1 MTGVLTVI
9 LTVLKVVGIVLA
21 VILGLLLVLILL
33 ILFAP
38 IKYEVKGYKAGE
50 DIDALAKVRW
60 LTPLLRADVVYKKK
74 PGEDAYFDYW
84 VKVFWKKV
92 YPTEDEEE
100 EETEEPSAEKKT
112 GKKKKEDAKPA
123 IETEETTDYSK
134 WDLKEEKDELSEYLD
149 ETGDREKTAI
159 PDKSD
164 KTSKSADSEKY
175 TDHDTADDT
184 DMGSDKKE
192 KVPLKDKI
200 SQAIA
205 RIKEKLT
212 AIKEKIL
219 SLRKDGE
226 ARYKWVKERKD
237 FLTKDENI
245 AAISK
250 ILNEVLKILIHCAPK
265 KGGAVIDLG
274 FEDASAT
281 GKAVG
286 AYSFLYPHI
295 GKVIVLNADFEKS
308 VMDAKG
314 NLEGRIVVFFILCR
328 AAVLGLDK
336 NVRRFIKEVQRYV

>member
-184 DMGSDKKE
+184 DTESGKKE

-314 NLEGRIVVFFILCR
+314 DLEGRIVVFFILCR

>member
-38 IKYEVKGYKAGE
+38 IKYEVKGYKAGD

-123 IETEETTDYSK
+123 IETTDYSK
-134 WDLKEEKDELSEYLD
+134 WDLKEEKDELDEYLD

-164 KTSKSADSEKY
+164 KTSKLADSEKY

-184 DMGSDKKE
+184 DTESGKKE

-219 SLRKDGE
+219 SLKKDGE

-314 NLEGRIVVFFILCR
+314 DLEGRIVVFFILCR